1 MACTVGTQA
10 TIQPNRFMRYP
21 MSRSAVLI
29 ALLSILVCA
38 CSRSA
43 PVQQKA
49 PGAAPQATAQ
59 PQADSAAPTGATAAT
74 PQSET
79 EQAATAQE
87 SGAEDDTQPTRGDT
101 SLERIAAL
109 SPEQQLPGGRWKA
122 GVNYEPIVPS
132 QPTSAGPGKVEVVEV
147 FWLGCP
153 HCYELEPS
161 IRKWLK
167 TKPDFISFV
176 RVPVMWG
183 PVHQAH
189 ARLYYTLVALGRT
202 DLFEKAFD
210 TIHRENNPLVANSDD
225 ATLSVDAAW
234 AKANGIKPE
243 DFTRAYHS
251 FSVDANLQRAQQLTE
266 RYNITGVPTFVVD
279 GKFTTDVGKAGTVDN
294 LFALVDDL
302 ATVERH
308 H

>member
-1 MACTVGTQA
+1 
-10 TIQPNRFMRYP
+10 

-29 ALLSILVCA
+29 ALLSIFVCA

-43 PVQQKA
+43 PVQQKTPA
-49 PGAAPQATAQ
+49 AAPAAATQLQSEAK
-59 PQADSAAPTGATAAT
+59 PAESAAT

-79 EQAATAQE
+79 EQATTAQE
-87 SGAEDDTQPTRGDT
+87 SGADDDAQPTRGDT

-122 GVNYEPIVPS
+122 GVNYDPVVPS

-161 IRKWLK
+161 IQKWLK
-167 TKPDFISFV
+167 SKPDYITFV

-189 ARLYYTLVALGRT
+189 ARLYYTLVALGRA
-202 DLFEKAFD
+202 DLFQKAFD
-210 TIHRENNPLVANSDD
+210 TIHRDNNPLVANSDD
-225 ATLSVDAAW
+225 ATLSLDTAF

-243 DFTRAYHS
+243 DFRKAYHS
-251 FSVDANLQRAQQLTE
+251 FAVDANLQRAQQLTE
-266 RYNITGVPTFVVD
+266 RYNVTGVPTFVVD
-279 GKFTTDVGKAGTVDN
+279 GKYTTDVGKAGSVDN

-302 ATVERH
+302 AAADHRH
-308 H
+308 